1 MRVVGHL
8 VVALMLMLSQKAY
21 AQQDY
26 PNRPITW
33 IVPFAPGGVT
43 EQAHASSQSC

>member
-1 MRVVGHL
+1 MNFVRGLLGAAFLTVSIATP
-8 VVALMLMLSQKAY
+8 AL

-33 IVPFAPGGVT
+33 VVPFAPGGTTQVIGRFG
-43 EQAHASSQSC
+43 